1 MAITS
6 SHDPIK
12 HVVLLILENH
22 SFDQLLGCFTAIYP
36 QLDGVDPAEP
46 PRSNVDDKG
55 KIFLQIPTTERQV
68 VVDPH
73 HEIGH
78 VAVQLENGNA
88 GFLKDFSASFPDST
102 DLQRQFV
109 MGYYP
114 LDFLP
119 ALHRLARDFTV
130 CDRWFSSVPG
140 PTWTNRFFA
149 LTGTSNGRVNM
160 PGDGE
165 HKIDLPGWFQQDQP
179 TLFDRLTQKGI
190 DWRVY
195 FHDIPQTSV
204 LVRQR
209 LSYNV
214 ARYFYKDRFFRDC
227 LGDEADFPQFSFI
240 EPDYMGAD
248 ENDAHPP
255 HDIMKSEKLIA
266 DVYNAIRANE
276 RLWHSTLLVIFYD
289 EHGGFYDHVVPPPAV
304 APDDHHE
311 EYSFRQLGL
320 RVPALLIS
328 PWVERGV
335 LHTQFDHTSLLK
347 YLIEKWGLDSL
358 GARTAQANS
367 VGPALARHQLRNDT
381 IRRIE
386 LTQDQ
391 LSSPDPDSDEL
402 ASAHQTAHH
411 RALAA
416 IFPYLKVE
424 VDEMVPKVAANL
436 ARLIE
441 WVRDG
446 MGWVARR
453 LYGEPPHLPV
463 SAAEPD
469 RVKRTVVPVRERYV
483 HFLRHQKA
491 RAIPAISRRLQKSG
505 LSTPR
510 EEHAIRTL
518 TLLTGRRFHRE
529 PDRETGARRWLR
541 SRKQYP
547 APR

>member
-1 MAITS
+1 MSGAS
-6 SHDPIK
+6 DDPIK

-22 SFDQLLGCFTAIYP
+22 SFDQLLGCFTAVYP
-36 QLDGVDPAEP
+36 ELDGVDPAKP
-46 PRSNVDDKG
+46 PRTNADNRGTV
-55 KIFLQIPTTERQV
+55 FQQIETKERQV

-78 VAVQLENGNA
+78 VAVQMENGNA
-88 GFLKDFSASFPDST
+88 GFLKDFSDSFPDST
-102 DLQRQFV
+102 DRQRQFV
-109 MGYYP
+109 MGYYQ

-119 ALHRLARDFTV
+119 ALHRLACDFTI

-165 HKIDLPGWFQQDQP
+165 HTVDLPGWFQQDQP

-255 HDIMKSEKLIA
+255 HDVMKSEKLIA
-266 DVYNAIRANE
+266 DVYNAIRANDQ
-276 RLWHSTLLVIFYD
+276 LWRSTLLVVFYD
-289 EHGGFYDHVVPPPAV
+289 EHGGFYDHVVPPAAL
-304 APDDHHE
+304 APDEHHE
-311 EYSFRQLGL
+311 EYSFEQFGL

-367 VGPALARHQLRNDT
+367 IGPALGRAHARQDT
-381 IRRIE
+381 IVRIE
-386 LTQDQ
+386 LTQEQ
-391 LSSPDPDSDEL
+391 LSSPDPDTGEL

-416 IFPYLKVE
+416 IFGYLKVE
-424 VDEMVPKVAANL
+424 ADELIPKICASL
-436 ARLIE
+436 ARAIE
-441 WVRDG
+441 KIRDG
-446 MGWVARR
+446 LAAIVSR
-453 LYGEPPHLPV
+453 LYDEPPGLPV
-463 SAAEPD
+463 SNAEPD
-469 RVKRTVVPVRERYV
+469 RVKRTVVPVRERYAQ
-483 HFLRHQKA
+483 FLHHQKR
-491 RAIPAISRRLQKSG
+491 RAILAISRRLQKPG
-505 LSTPR
+505 LSAPR
-510 EEHAIRTL
+510 EEHAVRTL
-518 TLLTGRRFHRE
+518 ALLTGRRFHRE
-529 PDRETGARRWLR
+529 PEKAANARRWLR
-541 SRKQYP
+541 SRNQYP
-547 APR
+547 RAP